1 MIRPGSTSLTD
12 QPGDRPQLPSEK
24 GISQQGA
31 ILGTNQRDEKLE
43 SVFATNENSPVRD
56 GEEEVPARD
65 HDQDDK
71 LGSEEQSELH
81 NVSIREAE
89 RGSHENSDGRPSA

>member
-12 QPGDRPQLPSEK
+12 QPGDRPALPSERGK
-24 GISQQGA
+24 SQTA
-31 ILGTNQRDEKLE
+31 ENVILGADTYKTGN
-43 SVFATNENSPVRD
+43 VNSDVRE

-71 LGSEEQSELH
+71 LAGEEQAELH
-81 NVSIREAE
+81 NISLREAE
-89 RGSHENSDGRPSA
+89 RASQQNFDGRPSADH

>member
-12 QPGDRPQLPSEK
+12 QPGDRPALPSERGK
-24 GISQQGA
+24 SQTA
-31 ILGTNQRDEKLE
+31 ENVILGADTYKTGN
-43 SVFATNENSPVRD
+43 VNSDVRE

-71 LGSEEQSELH
+71 LAGEEQAELH
-81 NVSIREAE
+81 NISLREAE
-89 RGSHENSDGRPSA
+89 RASQQNSDGRPNADF